1 MPCACRKKLLASQ
14 TPSPAPAP
22 ASSSTPE
29 LEPELEPEP
38 APAQRSLRHS
48 GMSQVPTLLVS
59 ELSTLSSQ
67 ESLVPIPDTPA
78 PTSTPTPAPT
88 PTPTPA
94 PAPTPTSIW
103 SPSLWNV
110 LHTAAEFSDRLAARN
125 LWPILLIVL
134 ASKFTDADS
143 TIHAWFR
150 SHPYR
155 KQPTVGAVHTYTRA
169 WICNLHT
176 VVNQAY
182 SIPEQWS
189 VAQSS
194 ATYGG
199 DRGSRVAMALALKL
213 ELGADFV
220 SRVTGILH
228 AVAQ

>member
-29 LEPELEPEP
+29 LEPEP

-48 GMSQVPTLLVS
+48 GMSLVPTLLVS
-59 ELSTLSSQ
+59 ELPTLSSQ
-67 ESLVPIPDTPA
+67 ESLVPT
-78 PTSTPTPAPT
+78 PT
-88 PTPTPA
+88 PTPT